1 MQKSVIFQQ
10 DTKILGIKAKEASD
24 DLQREINV
32 FYQTLSSVVKANA
45 EQYGRFTLLTVS
57 GTLKN
62 YGAILG
68 PMYAR
73 DITSGFISNTEP
85 ESQDY

>member
-1 MQKSVIFQQ
+1 MSF
-10 DTKILGIKAKEASD
+10 TKH
-24 DLQREINV
+24 
-32 FYQTLSSVVKANA
+32 YQCVVKANA